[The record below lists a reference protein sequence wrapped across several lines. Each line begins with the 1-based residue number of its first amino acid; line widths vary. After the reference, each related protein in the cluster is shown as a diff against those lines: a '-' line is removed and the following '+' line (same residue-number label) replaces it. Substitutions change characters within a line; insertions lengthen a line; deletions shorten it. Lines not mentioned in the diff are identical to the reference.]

1 MLLRYRWDCIVLV
14 DKRMIPDDEKCSCR
28 VEVRLAYFVNRNH
41 IAQSHI
47 FIESTVHRDLSS
59 FAFVQYLTLGC
70 LTALDAEVVRNCP
83 DS

>member
-1 MLLRYRWDCIVLV
+1 V
-14 DKRMIPDDEKCSCR
+14 EKCSCR

-47 FIESTVHRDLSS
+47 FIESSEHCDLSS
-59 FAFVQYLTLGC
+59 FAFVQYSTLGC
-70 LTALDAEVVRNCP
+70 LAALDADIVVRKCI